1 MAHTLSFERDYDT
14 GPHRAIY
21 QAALTQLRLS
31 IKQGGFGLTSQ
42 ELVAPAALF
51 VATRDFHQWLAGTAF
66 DLPWLPGGS
75 GPHDQLP
82 STEALKQEAL
92 VKLQHS
98 LGCTN
103 SLQNLSQNTI
113 AEELK
118 AMILKTLAKS
128 ISSLPGSNHRLL
140 AITGHTQPGTGS
152 SSDIK
157 QGPGLSETNH
167 YHHSS
172 TSLFALLCPLELSNA
187 AFVTSAA
194 LILGT
199 PVPHAQ
205 YLRNQSPSYAQ
216 IDVFGDRLLN
226 DATHAAHSRTQSH
239 DYIAKF
245 LADLATQY
253 GIPTSVKNVPF
264 ANSNSQRRADLVT
277 CRGGLVRPNPRLN
290 FDQGT
295 LLVMDFELG
304 HTFDSSH
311 SFKLNNLANMEN
323 QKRAKYLADYHDQGL
338 AFAPLV
344 CNSLGQLGPDFQNFL
359 WALADHAAKNQF
371 SANLLDKQCVDFPT
385 ADQATF
391 QKLRSFLYLQ
401 ALDKILAAIFEGVT
415 ERIYGRTFALRS
427 LPAYQHTVAERSQPW
442 YPSNSAPPAVL
453 VSSNATASSPVAN
466 GTQLQIE
473 PPRLQPCS
481 GSSISCHHGSSPVT
495 LVMDCS

>member
-1 MAHTLSFERDYDT
+1 
-14 GPHRAIY
+14 
-21 QAALTQLRLS
+21 
-31 IKQGGFGLTSQ
+31 
-42 ELVAPAALF
+42 
-51 VATRDFHQWLAGTAF
+51 
-66 DLPWLPGGS
+66 
-75 GPHDQLP
+75 
-82 STEALKQEAL
+82 
-92 VKLQHS
+92 
-98 LGCTN
+98 
-103 SLQNLSQNTI
+103 
-113 AEELK
+113 
-118 AMILKTLAKS
+118 
-128 ISSLPGSNHRLL
+128 
-140 AITGHTQPGTGS
+140 
-152 SSDIK
+152 
-157 QGPGLSETNH
+157 
-167 YHHSS
+167 
-172 TSLFALLCPLELSNA
+172 
-187 AFVTSAA
+187 
-194 LILGT
+194 
-199 PVPHAQ
+199 
-205 YLRNQSPSYAQ
+205 
-216 IDVFGDRLLN
+216 
-226 DATHAAHSRTQSH
+226 
-239 DYIAKF
+239 
-245 LADLATQY
+245 
-253 GIPTSVKNVPF
+253 
-264 ANSNSQRRADLVT
+264 
-277 CRGGLVRPNPRLN
+277 
-290 FDQGT
+290 
-295 LLVMDFELG
+295 MDFELG

-371 SANLLDKQCVDFPT
+371 SANLLDKQCLDFPT
-385 ADQATF
+385 TDQATF